1 MAKTEIITRL
11 GESAVLLPGLIGEA
25 LAAND
30 RLKLKLSALQ
40 AAARA
45 TGPEGAPEGPGG
57 LPLETGDPT
66 LDVLAAEAKPLGGGR
81 FAAQGLQALVAGLGT
96 DLDVMLRPVEVADA
110 PGRKAFA
117 DRVDAV
123 RKALP
128 DAAGDVLD
136 RSAVGGLTTVA
147 TPDSDSLHRLVMDLH
162 RAVNR
167 LAAETALED
176 VDGARTHH
184 LDETD
189 RARVRAFM
197 AGLNRTAPL
206 AFGHPG
212 LGATAARAGGRLVI
226 QNDIG
231 ETEAHVLV
239 VHVEGLKLE
248 VTYTD
253 VHRRRAKFFMSL
265 FGDRMSWTPL
275 AEKAAKGLGDEAVFH
290 LVTGRT
296 EAADEAALKDLLT
309 FLGSRIVFLI
319 DWNKARKALQTFV
332 GVDAAVGLLAWA
344 AEMEIGH
351 RAFLVLGGDDLVFDA
366 VRRAAADRVPYGER
380 LDEALGA
387 AEAQAFLRRVL
398 EEATE
403 GLKAG
408 RSLRLIRDEI
418 QADLAQR
425 FETAE
430 RAVLMLVVRHL
441 GLSRTLAAAIAEV
454 LDFGGL
460 DGPQAR
466 AALADRAKRM
476 EAKADALTLKA
487 RDACARL
494 QRGEALRTLVDQ
506 VEDAMDEL
514 DECAFLMSL
523 APSSDLFRCEPLERL
538 ADIVV
543 EGLGQVIRAVEA
555 ASLLSEGR
563 QADAAAALRAIDA
576 AAQVERDADDAER
589 AAIAAFM
596 ASAVS
601 DPRSLVLGLEIARAL
616 ETSTD
621 RLAHAALALRE
632 GVLQELSG

>member
-1 MAKTEIITRL
+1 
-11 GESAVLLPGLIGEA
+11 
-25 LAAND
+25 
-30 RLKLKLSALQ
+30 
-40 AAARA
+40 
-45 TGPEGAPEGPGG
+45 
-57 LPLETGDPT
+57 
-66 LDVLAAEAKPLGGGR
+66 
-81 FAAQGLQALVAGLGT
+81 
-96 DLDVMLRPVEVADA
+96 MLRPVEAADA
-110 PGRKAFA
+110 PERKAFA

-128 DAAGDVLD
+128 DAEGDALD
-136 RSAVGGLTTVA
+136 RSAVGALTTVTA
-147 TPDSDSLHRLVMDLH
+147 PNGDSLHRLVMDLH

-167 LAAETALED
+167 LAAETALEE

-184 LDETD
+184 LDEAD

-197 AGLNRTAPL
+197 SGVNRTAPL

-212 LGATAARAGGRLVI
+212 LGTTAAHAGGRLVI

-253 VHRRRAKFFMSL
+253 VHRRRARFFMSL

-275 AEKAAKGLGDEAVFH
+275 AEKAAKGLGKDAVFH

-296 EAADEAALKDLLT
+296 EAADGAALEGLLT
-309 FLGSRIVFLI
+309 FLGSRVVFLI

-332 GVDAAVGLLAWA
+332 GPDAAVGLLAWA
-344 AEMEIGH
+344 AEQEIGH
-351 RAFLVLGGDDLVFDA
+351 RAFLELGGRELVFNA

-387 AEAQAFLRRVL
+387 AETGSFLRRVL
-398 EEATE
+398 QEATE

-430 RAVLMLVVRHL
+430 RAVLVLAVRHL
-441 GLSRTLAAAIAEV
+441 GLSRTLAAAVAEV
-454 LDFGGL
+454 LDAGGA
-460 DGPQAR
+460 DGPRAR
-466 AALADRAKRM
+466 AALADRAKQM
-476 EAKADALTLKA
+476 EAKADVLTLQA

-494 QRGEALRTLVDQ
+494 RRGEALRTLVDQ
-506 VEDAMDEL
+506 AECAMDEL

-523 APSSDLFRCEPLERL
+523 TPSSDLFRCEPLERL
-538 ADIVV
+538 ADIAV
-543 EGLGQVIRAVEA
+543 ESLGQAIRAVDA
-555 ASLLSEGR
+555 ASLLPEGR
-563 QADAAAALRAIDA
+563 QIDAAAALRAIDA
-576 AAQVERDADDAER
+576 VAQAERDADVAER
-589 AAIAAFM
+589 ESIAAFM
-596 ASAVS
+596 ASAES

-621 RLAHAALALRE
+621 HLAHAALALRE
-632 GVLQELSG
+632 GVLQELSE